1 MTNQLPITL
10 ITILGLCAAAQP
22 AAAACINPT
31 TTDSYHKTREL
42 FEVGG
47 STFGVDLDVKGG
59 LWSARDLREPLALL
73 GLPISLIP
81 SDYAAVAGGADS
93 DIHFFGEEFSL
104 LDLGAKAIRSDGE
117 YTKKFTIAVAG
128 KDLHSGSNNL
138 SSSMKEVSFS
148 MPFYTAVASYGVAT
162 AKGTIWGE
170 IGVRSRGAASSAG
183 LDIEGRGWAALI
195 LEGSAGVSVGIASIG
210 LSGEVDLLEVGV
222 NFLDKTGLS
231 SGTYK
236 LDNSYDARTIDGKL
250 AVKGSV
256 LGLTKTLWENS
267 WSGKTL
273 ATTSLYKTSGC
284 VD

>member
-1 MTNQLPITL
+1 MTHPLPITL
-10 ITILGLCAAAQP
+10 IMILGLSAAAQT
-22 AAAACINPT
+22 ATAACIDPT
-31 TTDSYHKTREL
+31 KTDSYHKTKEL

-73 GLPISLIP
+73 GLPVSLIP
-81 SDYAAVAGGADS
+81 SDYAAVMGGADA
-93 DIHFFGEEFSL
+93 DLTFFGKEISL
-104 LDLGAKAIRSDGE
+104 LALGAKAIRSDGE
-117 YTKKFTIAVAG
+117 YTKKFTIEIAG

-138 SSSMKEVSFS
+138 SSSMKEVTFS
-148 MPFYTAVASYGVAT
+148 APFYTAVASYGVAT
-162 AKGTIWGE
+162 TKGTIWGE
-170 IGVRSRGAASSAG
+170 IGVRSRGAASSSG

-195 LEGSAGVSVGIASIG
+195 LEGSAGVSVGVAGIG

-231 SGTYK
+231 SGSYT
-236 LDNSYDARTIDGKL
+236 LDNSYDARTIDGQL

-256 LGLTKTLWENS
+256 LGLTKTLWEKS

-273 ATTSLYKTSGC
+273 ASAPLYNASGC
-284 VD
+284 ID